1 MQTHH
6 YMKILHTSDWHL
18 GHTLYNYDR
27 TEEQQ
32 AMLEQMVSIVEEQ
45 KPDVFLL
52 CGDVYHTPQPSAAVQ
67 TMLSDGLVR
76 IHEAHPEMTIVMTA
90 GNHDS
95 GTKHEIFQTPWKALK
110 VYAIGQLEKENLDEH
125 IIEVPGKG
133 YIVAIPYVNER
144 TIPERLRVGGTG
156 MGFFQQLLDKV
167 AVKNAEDLP
176 VVMTAHTTVKGCD
189 FTGHDHATERLRV
202 GETSA
207 KRLSTNGAQESSG
220 IFTVGG
226 IDSLE
231 LEEMGEG
238 YDYLALG
245 HIHHEQFV
253 HSGKHKARSSESHQA
268 CLDGRVMTREGKA
281 RVRYCGTPLPV
292 SFDENFSHSVSM
304 VEIGKHGDT
313 PIVEKIEIQNPH
325 PLVTLP
331 TDGLASWE
339 DAKEL
344 LGQFPDDIP
353 AYIRLNVEIEDFLPV
368 EANAEAASLTKGK
381 QCRFCY
387 INAKRKAANQSET
400 NILTVQEFQEEKPIE
415 IAKRYA
421 EYIGI
426 SFDEDMTAMFNEV
439 MEMVNSELRG

>member
-1 MQTHH
+1 
-6 YMKILHTSDWHL
+6 MKILHTSDWHL

-27 TEEQQ
+27 TEEQR

-76 IHEAHPEMTIVMTA
+76 IHEANPQMTIVMTA

-110 VYAIGQLEKENLDEH
+110 VYAIGQLEREDLDEH
-125 IIEVPGKG
+125 IVEVPGKG
-133 YIVAIPYVNER
+133 WIVAVPYANER
-144 TIPERLRVGGTG
+144 NIPE
-156 MGFFQQLLDKV
+156 GFFQQLLDRV
-167 AVKNAEDLP
+167 AERNNENLP

-189 FTGHDHATERLRV
+189 FTGHDHATEY
-202 GETSA
+202 
-207 KRLSTNGAQESSG
+207 N
-220 IFTVGG
+220 VGG

-253 HSGKHKARSSESHQA
+253 HSGKHN
-268 CLDGRVMTREGKA
+268 
-281 RVRYCGTPLPV
+281 VRYSGTPLPV
-292 SFDENFSHSVSM
+292 SFDENFTHSVSI
-304 VEIGKHGDT
+304 VEIGQHGET
-313 PIVEKIEIQNPH
+313 PAVKEIEIQNPH

-331 TDGLASWE
+331 TDGLATWE
-339 DAKEL
+339 EAKEL
-344 LGQFPDDIP
+344 LSKFPGDIP
-353 AYIRLNVEIEDFLPV
+353 AYIRLNVEIDDFLPV
-368 EANAEAASLTKGK
+368 EANAEATSLAEGK
-381 QCRFCY
+381 KCLFCC
-387 INAKRKAANQSET
+387 INAKRKAVRQDDVQV
-400 NILTVQEFQEEKPIE
+400 LTVQEFQEEKPIE

-421 EYIGI
+421 EYEGI
-426 SFDEDMTAMFNEV
+426 SFDEEMQAMFNEV
-439 MEMVNSELRG
+439 MDMVAEESRND

>member
-1 MQTHH
+1 
-6 YMKILHTSDWHL
+6 MKILHTSDWHL

-27 TEEQQ
+27 TEEQR

-76 IHEAHPEMTIVMTA
+76 IHEANPQMTIVMTA

-110 VYAIGQLEKENLDEH
+110 VYAIGQLGKAANKREQNHARMESAEHEQARLKGKEDQDEH

-133 YIVAIPYVNER
+133 WIVAVPYANER
-144 TIPERLRVGGTG
+144 NIPE
-156 MGFFQQLLDKV
+156 GFFQQLLDRV
-167 AVKNAEDLP
+167 AEKNTENLP

-202 GETSA
+202 GE
-207 KRLSTNGAQESSG
+207 QSSG
-220 IFTVGG
+220 IYSVGG

-231 LEEMGEG
+231 LDEMGEG

-253 HSGKHKARSSESHQA
+253 HSGKHN
-268 CLDGRVMTREGKA
+268 
-281 RVRYCGTPLPV
+281 VRYSGTPLPV
-292 SFDENFSHSVSM
+292 SFDENFTHSVSI
-304 VEIGKHGDT
+304 VEISQHGET
-313 PIVEKIEIQNPH
+313 PTVKVIEIQNPH

-331 TDGLASWE
+331 TVGLATWE
-339 DAKEL
+339 EAKEL
-344 LGQFPDDIP
+344 LSKFPDDIP

-368 EANAEAASLTKGK
+368 EANAEAASLAKEK
-381 QCRFCY
+381 QCRFCC
-387 INAKRKAANQSET
+387 INAKRKAVRQDDVQV
-400 NILTVQEFQEEKPIE
+400 LTVQEFQAEKPIE
-415 IAKRYA
+415 IARRYA
-421 EYIGI
+421 EYEGI
-426 SFDEDMTAMFNEV
+426 SFDEEMQTMFNEV
-439 MEMVNSELRG
+439 MDMVADESRNS